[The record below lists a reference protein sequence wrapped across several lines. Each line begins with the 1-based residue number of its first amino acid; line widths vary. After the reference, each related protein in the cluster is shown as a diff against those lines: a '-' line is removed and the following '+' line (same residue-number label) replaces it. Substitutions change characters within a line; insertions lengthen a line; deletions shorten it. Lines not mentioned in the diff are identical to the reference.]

1 MAIGALQVSAV
12 ILRFVGQTRVAI
24 ICRRP
29 GRWAMTQSAIV
40 RRIEVSRIHTRRGS
54 AVMAGRTGSQ
64 DLIVVHGDDW
74 SPYIGAVA
82 ILTDVCRLWVQWPL
96 TCRIAAVVAVHTI
109 AHNIGVIEVR
119 WKPGNRCVAVI
130 AVVTAGDMCRVLAGR
145 SRAVVTRSTG
155 ADHLC
160 VVHRKRGYPRVRCMT
175 VFANLS
181 GLNVRWVLARGI
193 STVVA
198 TGTITGDVYVIEIRG
213 DPADG

>member
-24 ICRRP
+24 IRRRP

-82 ILTDVCRLWVQWPL
+82 ILTDVCRLW
-96 TCRIAAVVAVHTI
+96 
-109 AHNIGVIEVR
+109 
-119 WKPGNRCVAVI
+119 
-130 AVVTAGDMCRVLAGR
+130 M
-145 SRAVVTRSTG
+145 
-155 ADHLC
+155 
-160 VVHRKRGYPRVRCMT
+160 
-175 VFANLS
+175 
-181 GLNVRWVLARGI
+181 
-193 STVVA
+193 
-198 TGTITGDVYVIEIRG
+198 
-213 DPADG
+213 

>member
-29 GRWAMTQSAIV
+29 GIWAMTQSAIV
-40 RRIEVSRIHTRRGS
+40 RCIEVSRIHTRRGS

-64 DLIVVHGDDW
+64 NLIVIDGDDW

-96 TCRIAAVVAVHTI
+96 TCRIGAVVAVHTI

-145 SRAVVTRSTG
+145 SRAIVARSTG
-155 ADHLC
+155 ANHLC
-160 VVHRKRGYPRVRCMT
+160 VVHRKGGYPGVRCMT
-175 VFANLS
+175 VFANLA
-181 GLNVRWVLARGI
+181 GLNVRQVLSRGI
-193 STVVA
+193 RAVVA
-198 TGTITGDVYVIEIRG
+198 TGTIASDVHVIEVRG
-213 DPADG
+213 QPADG